1 MKRGEVWWVS
11 FSRSTGGEIRNSRPA
26 IVLTNDVAIAHLNR
40 VQVVPLTTNVS
51 RVYPGE
57 TIIVVNDRPHKAMA
71 DQIMTV
77 SKQRVSNLFGTVSP
91 DDMQKVE
98 AAVRLHLGI

>member
-1 MKRGEVWWVS
+1 MNRGEAWWVS
-11 FSRSTGGEIRNSRPA
+11 FGRSTGGEICKSRPA

-40 VQVVPLTTNVS
+40 VQVVPLTTNVD

-57 TIIVVNDRPHKAMA
+57 TVVVINDRPHKAIA

-77 SKQRVSNLFGTVSP
+77 SEQRVSNFFGRLSP

-98 AAVRLHLGI
+98 AAVRLHLDI